1 MPFVSRSAA
10 LVAAAAVVSALSV
23 PSTALAC
30 SVCGCGDPLVVA
42 GDAMPVTG
50 NLRFALE
57 AEYLTATAASDE
69 DPTATEGLVQQTLR
83 PVAVVSLLNQLNLV
97 AQVPVTRKVWSL
109 TGGATPEEA
118 EPLGLGDIDLGA
130 RWFLWQSSDM
140 GADRRQNLAL
150 TAGTSLPTGPNN
162 ALDEEGVRI
171 DDHAQLGAGSWGPYL
186 GALYAFHQDPWN
198 VSLDASGRFHT
209 TNGFGYQYGPA
220 VLWSARGQLRPW
232 ERVAFGI
239 GVDGRYA
246 WQDTLDGEVQTN
258 TGGLVLAA
266 VPGVDVNL
274 AGNLWLHAAVQ
285 IPFYTALFGAQTVG
299 PVFGASLQYSLM

>member
-1 MPFVSRSAA
+1 MRV
-10 LVAAAAVVSALSV
+10 LLAAAAVLSALSI

-42 GDAMPVTG
+42 GDAMPVSG

-57 AEYLTATAASDE
+57 GEYLSATAASDE
-69 DPTATEGLVQQTLR
+69 DPAATEGLVQQTLR
-83 PVAVVSLLNQLNLV
+83 PVVIVSLLNQLNLV

-118 EPLGLGDIDLGA
+118 TPLGLGDIDLGV
-130 RWFLWQSSDM
+130 RWFVWQTADM
-140 GADRRQNLAL
+140 GVDRRQNLAL
-150 TAGTSLPTGPNN
+150 TGGTSLPTGPNN
-162 ALDEEGVRI
+162 AVDEAGDRI
-171 DDHAQLGAGSWGPYL
+171 DDHAQLGTGSFGPYL

-198 VSLDASGRFHT
+198 VSLNAGGRFHT
-209 TNGFGYQYGPA
+209 VNNYGYQYGPA

-232 ERVAFGI
+232 ERVAFVL
-239 GVDGRYA
+239 GVDGRFA
-246 WQDTLDGEVQTN
+246 WQDTMAGEVQTN

-266 VPGVDVNL
+266 VPGVDVNV

-285 IPFYTALFGAQTVG
+285 IPVYTALFGTQTVG
-299 PVFGASLQYSLM
+299 PVFGASLQYSVM